1 MKDVYF
7 QKFSVVLDEVSQ
19 GRLPPPIHSYMA
31 SLLADHVEKTDFFS
45 EPVALRYMSI
55 KGSMTAKEL
64 GDNCLVIAGIFPGFR
79 GMSDNYY
86 VNIGAGS
93 YSAAAAYTGSQI
105 FKALACDFDE
115 YRAVLNRIRPPGVL

>member
-7 QKFSVVLDEVSQ
+7 QKFSVVLDEVSH
-19 GRLPPPIHSYMA
+19 GTLPPPIHSYMA
-31 SLLADHVEKTDFFS
+31 SLLAEHVEKTDFFS

-79 GMSDNYY
+79 GMSDDYY
-86 VNIGAGS
+86 VSIGAGS
-93 YSAAAAYTGSQI
+93 YGVAATYTGSAI
-105 FKALACDFDE
+105 FKSLACDFDE
-115 YRAVLNRIRPPGVL
+115 YRAVLNRIRPPSIL